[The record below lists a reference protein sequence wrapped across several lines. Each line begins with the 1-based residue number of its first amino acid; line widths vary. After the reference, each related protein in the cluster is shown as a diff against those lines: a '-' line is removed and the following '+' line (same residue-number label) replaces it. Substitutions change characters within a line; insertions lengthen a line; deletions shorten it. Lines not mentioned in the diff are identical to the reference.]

1 MMIDSG
7 WYRDI
12 TDFAQSATWLAE
24 PVIVFAEY
32 GVFALG
38 LVVAGLLWWARRR
51 ESATLASVLWVPIAM
66 VASYLIDLAV
76 KNLFAETRPCRVVP
90 GVHTLL
96 PCDGP
101 TDYAFPSNHTVIA
114 TAFAVSVFLVNRRW
128 GMFAGVFAIM
138 MAASRVYVGA
148 HYPHDVLAGLILGG
162 AVGACGVLARQPLTA
177 AVDRYTQ
184 RRHPASA
191 DTPPAPQQSGLPF
204 S

>member
-12 TDFAQSATWLAE
+12 TDFAQSVTWLAE
-24 PVIVFAEY
+24 PVVLFSDY

-51 ESATLASVLWVPIAM
+51 ESAALASVLWVPIAM
-66 VASYLIDLAV
+66 VASFLIDLVV

-96 PCDGP
+96 PCEGP
-101 TDYAFPSNHTVIA
+101 TDYAFPSNHTVIV
-114 TAFAVSVFLVNRRW
+114 TAFAVAVFLINRRW
-128 GMFAGVFAIM
+128 GIFAGVFAIL

-148 HYPHDVLAGLILGG
+148 HYPHDVLAGVILGG
-162 AVGACGVLARQPLTA
+162 AVGACGVFARRPLTA
-177 AVDRYTQ
+177 VVDRLPQ
-184 RRHPASA
+184 RRNSAGA
-191 DTPPAPQQSGLPF
+191 DTPPAPQQSDLPF
-204 S
+204 P